1 MQGVVL
7 QILVNAAVAGGDSD
21 DSGDGD
27 VLLST
32 GWCFVVAA
40 VSTEHLY

>member
-1 MQGVVL
+1 MQAAVL
-7 QILVNAAVAGGDSD
+7 QILVSAAVAGGDSD
-21 DSGDGD
+21 DSGDDD

-40 VSTEHLY
+40 VSTERPY